1 MYFNLEALLW
11 YAILIDCIGASIV
24 TLFFLDSYHENF
36 PKLQKI
42 FPLSK
47 GWCIAYFLGVFWIGC
62 LLYRMNIL
70 PW

>member
-1 MYFNLEALLW
+1 MTFNIEAILW

-24 TLFFLDSYHENF
+24 TLFFLDWYHENF